1 MTYPAALALDAHYGL
16 QREFA
21 MSYRQVRPWW
31 AFWISEERA
40 VWSALV
46 DCDLQGHRVTSKNDD
61 SLTEQIRAKVRQR
74 KTDDFLREN
83 AAAVAEAERI
93 AKIQRSRDRE
103 DLSIKVGVSLAT
115 VVIALSAVW
124 LFFGP
129 DAPAPPKTD
138 AEIRHDELSIGFSVW
153 NGSHIELTQRIK
165 AAMNDPDSYEHV
177 DTRYR
182 DNGDHLIVTTSFRG
196 ANAFGGKVVNTWTA
210 RTAID
215 GRVLQI
221 ISTQ

>member
-1 MTYPAALALDAHYGL
+1 
-16 QREFA
+16 
-21 MSYRQVRPWW
+21 
-31 AFWISEERA
+31 
-40 VWSALV
+40 
-46 DCDLQGHRVTSKNDD
+46 VTSKNDD

-129 DAPAPPKTD
+129 DATAPPKTE
-138 AEIRHDELSIGFSVW
+138 AEIRRDELSIGFSSW

-182 DNGDHLIVTTSFRG
+182 DNGDHIIVTTTFRG
-196 ANAFGGKVVNTWTA
+196 TNAFGGKVVNTWTA
-210 RTAID
+210 KTAID